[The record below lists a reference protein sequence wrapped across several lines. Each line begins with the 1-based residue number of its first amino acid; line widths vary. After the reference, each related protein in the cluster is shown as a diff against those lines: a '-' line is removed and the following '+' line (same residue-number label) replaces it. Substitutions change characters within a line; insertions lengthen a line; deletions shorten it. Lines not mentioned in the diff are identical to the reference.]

1 MGMEDRDWYREEYAR
16 KHGRKAA
23 HEGSRKAPEPGQTI
37 GDFLKTERAKQAA
50 PLTDIK
56 QDTEALIAVHDK
68 LRASAKGGPDG
79 PAGDRPQAVRPTNKS
94 IALGVFV
101 FLAAVAGSGYYF
113 GKQSGAT
120 PGFDQ
125 DDSSPSLLGKIAAYS
140 KRATSAATTQ
150 PMLNDPHGN
159 PWPETTG
166 YLVGT
171 PVLNADGKNT
181 FRISNPTGE
190 RYLLHLVDID
200 QSPNVV
206 VRQLYLE
213 GTGDFVMQSLT
224 PGRYVVRRVK
234 IRTGEAEEIKTVFTL
249 ETKPVAGGLLHTNA
263 GLVMNVPHGAIG
275 SEPVDL
281 EKITGQRLRYQ

>member
-1 MGMEDRDWYREEYAR
+1 MGIEDRDWYREEYAR

-37 GDFLKTERAKQAA
+37 GDSLKTERAKQAA

-56 QDTEALIAVHDK
+56 QDTEALIAVRDK

-79 PAGDRPQAVRPTNKS
+79 PAGDRTQAVRPTNKS

-159 PWPETTG
+159 PWPATSG

-171 PVLNADGKNT
+171 PVLNATGKSEFT
-181 FRISNPTGE
+181 FENAASE
-190 RYLLHLVDID
+190 RYLIHLVDIE
-200 QSPNVV
+200 QSPNIV
-206 VRQLYLE
+206 VRQLYLGAGE
-213 GTGDFVMQSLT
+213 SFTMRSIK
-224 PGRYVVRRVK
+224 PGRYLVRHSSL
-234 IRTGEAEEIKTVFTL
+234 RTGENQELKKVFEFTV
-249 ETKPVAGGLLHTNA
+249 KR
-263 GLVMNVPHGAIG
+263 VPNGYAYSRAKVILDTMDG
-275 SEPVDL
+275 NIRSEHV
-281 EKITGQRLRYQ
+281 EQAMITGKKVVM